1 MLSLTTRTD
10 THGNPTSGP
19 QDAVDR
25 YDDAV
30 GHLLAYHA
38 QLVVAATAL
47 ATDEPD
53 FPMGQILGAYLTLT
67 TSDQRDVAGAI
78 EVAAHLDTLTLNDRE
93 AAHRAAIGTWLA
105 GDWHGAARRLDEL
118 LIRWPTDLLGLV
130 VGHLLD
136 FYVGDSA
143 NLRDRIGR
151 SLPAFDPAHPNHG
164 YIRGMYAF
172 GLEESENYQ
181 LAEQHG
187 LAAVDANPD
196 DVWATH
202 AVTHVYE
209 MQGRID
215 EGIRFLRGSEANWGS
230 GNLFTVHNWW
240 HLALYLLEAERSDE
254 ALAIYDRQVHNDR
267 SAGVPLEMVDA
278 SALLWRLQLDGI
290 ATGNRFAPLAETW
303 ATRTTDE
310 PWYVFN
316 DLHAVMALAGA
327 GRLADAR
334 AVIDRLDTYV
344 ATAAPSSNL
353 RMTAEVGLP
362 ACRSV
367 LAYIEDRHADVVAE
381 LLPIRTIL
389 ARFGGSHAQRDALQR
404 TLVASALCAGRLDLA
419 RALLNER
426 IGVRE
431 TSVWSWRQR
440 AQVSRAAGDSR
451 DAQRADHRAASY
463 ASRFTAAEA

>member
-1 MLSLTTRTD
+1 M
-10 THGNPTSGP
+10 
-19 QDAVDR
+19 
-25 YDDAV
+25 
-30 GHLLAYHA
+30 
-38 QLVVAATAL
+38 
-47 ATDEPD
+47 
-53 FPMGQILGAYLTLT
+53 
-67 TSDQRDVAGAI
+67 
-78 EVAAHLDTLTLNDRE
+78 EVAAHLDALTLNDRE
-93 AAHRAAIGTWLA
+93 AAHLTAIGAWLA

-143 NLRDRIGR
+143 NLRDPIGR
-151 SLPAFDPAHPNHG
+151 SLPAFDPSHPNHG

-172 GLEESENYQ
+172 GLEESGNYQ
-181 LAEQHG
+181 LAKEHG
-187 LAAVDANPD
+187 LAAVDANAD

-202 AVTHVYE
+202 AYE
-209 MQGRID
+209 MQGRVD
-215 EGIRFLRGSEANWGS
+215 EGIRFLRGSETNWGS

-254 ALAIYDRQVHNDR
+254 ALTIYDRRIHNDR
-267 SAGVPLEMVDA
+267 SAGVPLEMLDA

-290 ATGNRFAPLAETW
+290 ATGGRLAALADAW
-303 ATRTTDE
+303 ATRTSDE

-334 AVIDRLDTYV
+334 AVIDRLHAYV

-362 ACRSV
+362 ACRSIV
-367 LAYIEDRHADVVAE
+367 AYIEDRHADVVAE

-404 TLVASALCAGRLDLA
+404 TLVASASAPAGS
-419 RALLNER
+419 
-426 IGVRE
+426 
-431 TSVWSWRQR
+431 T
-440 AQVSRAAGDSR
+440 
-451 DAQRADHRAASY
+451 
-463 ASRFTAAEA
+463 